1 MLSSSKL
8 FQRKE
13 KFKNAEPNKFGN
25 ESELGYEED
34 DFELARH
41 RCQLLEVEEKQH
53 AQTQ

>member
-34 DFELARH
+34 DFELVSH
-41 RCQLLEVEEKQH
+41 ISEVIEEEK
-53 AQTQ
+53 